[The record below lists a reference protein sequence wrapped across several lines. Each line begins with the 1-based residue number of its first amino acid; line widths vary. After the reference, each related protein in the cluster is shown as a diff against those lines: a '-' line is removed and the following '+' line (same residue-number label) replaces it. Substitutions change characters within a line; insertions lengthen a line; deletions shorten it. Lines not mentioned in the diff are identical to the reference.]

1 VGLDTGCVALFN
13 MDGSDRSAAIR
24 VLALDDGW
32 AVFYGDD
39 SYRLHGHPGGRF
51 WWSAGLC
58 RFEPGELDGHGI
70 QQMT

>member
-1 VGLDTGCVALFN
+1 